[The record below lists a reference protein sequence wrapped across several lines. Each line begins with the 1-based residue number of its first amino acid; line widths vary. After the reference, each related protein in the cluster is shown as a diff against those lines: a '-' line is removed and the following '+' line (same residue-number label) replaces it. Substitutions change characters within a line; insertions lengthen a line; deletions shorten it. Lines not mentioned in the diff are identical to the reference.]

1 MIDIASQEMPNLS
14 EWMRINKL
22 SPNPQKTEFT
32 IIGHPLKAKHPGLP
46 ESLVLNN
53 HNIKRETQTKPLGLI
68 VDENLSWEAQFNRTM
83 DKINSGIGALKRLK
97 NALPQ
102 SQLSIVYYALVESQL
117 RYGDV
122 VWGSLSRTKLAA
134 FKHGLSK

>member
-22 SPNPQKTEFT
+22 SPNLQKTEFM
-32 IIGHPLKAKHPGLP
+32 IIGHPLKAKHPSLP
-46 ESLVLNN
+46 QSLVLYN
-53 HNIKRETQTKPLGLI
+53 HNIKRVTQTKSLGLI

-83 DKINSGIGALKRLK
+83 DEINTGIWALKRLK
-97 NALPQ
+97 DVVPQ

-122 VWGSLSRTKLAA
+122 VWG
-134 FKHGLSK
+134 